1 MSPERSAIG
10 SDTNTDIGAGQT
22 LRRESHRTPPAGRG
36 PSGTANDRE
45 RRSRAL
51 ERPRDAT
58 GQTRRP
64 SDATQT
70 AGSVTDPHRTMD
82 AIDVMLREVH
92 ADLEAGWA
100 DRVPGPPDILGQDL
114 PETLLDWLLP
124 ATGKRLR
131 PLMCHWGWVA
141 AHGPVDDDDADGG
154 ALDPSGH
161 DVMVRTGAALELL
174 HLFALVHD
182 DIMDRGDSRRGRVT
196 AHVEAAASHTEHG
209 ALGDA
214 VLFGDSVAI
223 LLGDLALSEAAV
235 LIADAPASLRAL
247 WREMLRELV
256 HGQLLDVTAAAA
268 RRRDVDHARRVAR
281 LKSGAY
287 TIQRPL
293 LLGALAAGADG
304 DQLAALTAYGEH
316 LGEAFALRDDVLG
329 VWGDPA
335 TTGKPVGDDLLA
347 AKATVLLAEARRLL
361 PDEASERYLGPACVI
376 TPEDVPE
383 LQRLMV
389 EAGVRDEVEARI
401 DRELALA
408 LAHLDDAELHPLAVE
423 NLTLLAHATARRT
436 T

>member
-10 SDTNTDIGAGQT
+10 NDTNTDIGAGQT
-22 LRRESHRTPPAGRG
+22 PRRESHRAAPAGRRDTG
-36 PSGTANDRE
+36 SGIDHE
-45 RRSRAL
+45 RR
-51 ERPRDAT
+51 PRSMDRR
-58 GQTRRP
+58 QPVPTRR
-64 SDATQT
+64 DTEA
-70 AGSVTDPHRTMD
+70 VTDADRTMA
-82 AIDVMLREVH
+82 AIDAMLREVH
-92 ADLEAGWA
+92 ADLAAGWVE
-100 DRVPGPPDILGQDL
+100 RVPGPPDILSEDL
-114 PETLLDWLLP
+114 PETLLGWLLP

-141 AHGPVDDDDADGG
+141 AHGPTDEGADGDG
-154 ALDPSGH
+154 ALDPTGH

-182 DIMDRGDSRRGRVT
+182 DIMDRGHSRRGRAT
-196 AHVEAAASHTEHG
+196 AHVEAAAAHEEHG
-209 ALGDA
+209 ALGDPT
-214 VLFGDSVAI
+214 LFGDSVAI

-235 LIADAPASLRAL
+235 LIADAPARLRAL

-268 RRRDVDHARRVAR
+268 RRRDLDHARRVAR

-293 LLGALAAGADG
+293 LLGALAAGADD
-304 DQLAALTAYGEH
+304 DQFAALTAYGEH

-376 TPEDVPE
+376 TPDDVPH

-408 LAHLDDAELHPLAVE
+408 LAHLEDAELHPLAVAK
-423 NLTLLAHATARRT
+423 LTTLAHATARRT

>member
-10 SDTNTDIGAGQT
+10 NDTNTGIGAGQT
-22 LRRESHRTPPAGRG
+22 PRRDIHRTAPAGRHGSG
-36 PSGTANDRE
+36 PASGHDRRPRGVDRRQPASD
-45 RRSRAL
+45 RRSAL
-51 ERPRDAT
+51 T
-58 GQTRRP
+58 
-64 SDATQT
+64 
-70 AGSVTDPHRTMD
+70 VTDADGTMA
-82 AIDVMLREVH
+82 AIDVILREVH
-92 ADLEAGWA
+92 ADLAAGWA
-100 DRVPGPPDILGQDL
+100 DRVPGPPDILGEDL
-114 PETLLDWLLP
+114 PETLLGWLLP

-141 AHGPVDDDDADGG
+141 AHGRSDGLSDG
-154 ALDPSGH
+154 QPAGDVALDPSGH

-182 DIMDRGDSRRGRVT
+182 DIMDRGHSRRGRAT
-196 AHVEAAASHTEHG
+196 AHVEAAAAHESHG
-209 ALGDA
+209 ALGDPA
-214 VLFGDSVAI
+214 LFGDSVAI

-235 LIADAPASLRAL
+235 LIADAPASLRSL

-268 RRRDVDHARRVAR
+268 RRRDLDHARRVAR

-293 LLGALAAGADG
+293 LLGALAAGADD

-316 LGEAFALRDDVLG
+316 LGEAFALRDDILG

-361 PDEASERYLGPACVI
+361 PAEASERYLGPACVI
-376 TPEDVPE
+376 TPDDVPH

-408 LAHLDDAELHPLAVE
+408 LARLEDAALHPLGVA
-423 NLTLLAHATARRT
+423 NLTTLAHATARRT